1 MGILDWLTGRP
12 SFNRFE
18 DSFALNRPNLWAK
31 LKTAI
36 TSQQGQ
42 GSCVWLITHF
52 ADTFETLQDLLD
64 EWQIEYLICSNEL
77 TPQSA
82 LESIRGQNETVLLV
96 LADLVTVT
104 NSANLNFDNSDV
116 ISMIVV
122 ERHPRVE
129 NDQKLET
136 FAKSVP
142 CPVRFGYYLAI
153 DDVVIRRVVNDT
165 TIKILKQLGLK
176 DHELIT
182 SNMITRRLDK
192 VLAREAKQFATNHRA
207 DSAEEWYQLNR
218 PTK

>member
-42 GSCVWLITHF
+42 GSHVWLVAHF
-52 ADTFETLQDLLD
+52 ADTFESLQDLLD
-64 EWQIEYLICSNEL
+64 EWQIDYQICANDV
-77 TPQSA
+77 TPHDV
-82 LESIRGQNETVLLV
+82 LETLRDQRETVLLV
-96 LADLVTVT
+96 LADLVSVT
-104 NSANLNFDNSDV
+104 DASNLNFDNSDTLS
-116 ISMIVV
+116 IIVV

-129 NDQKLET
+129 NDRKLAA

-165 TIKILKQLGLK
+165 TIRILKQLGLK

-192 VLAREAKQFATNHRA
+192 VLAREAKQYATNHRA
-207 DSAEEWYQLNR
+207 DSAQEWYELNH
-218 PTK
+218 PKE